1 MRISN
6 LIGETF
12 KEKPSEC
19 NCDSYEYM
27 LRGGY
32 IRQVGT
38 GLFSLYTPALKIIKN
53 IEQIIREEMNRV
65 GMQEVLFPVVMPA
78 TLWEESGRYE
88 TVGNELLRFKDRSG
102 SPMVL
107 GMTHEEAAVQL
118 VRDIACSYAQYP
130 FAIYQFQTK
139 FRDEGRTRNGLLRV
153 REFTM
158 KDGYSF
164 HTSQADLEEYYE
176 KCYAAYERIFE
187 RCGIPETVAVKSD
200 SGMMGGKISHEFML
214 LADIGED
221 VLAICHDCDYKAN
234 SQVAEVI
241 SGQWS
246 VVSEQGLSDA
256 NSVET
261 SDTNSNENPL
271 TKIHTPDTKS
281 IDDLCK
287 LLSITSEQTCKA
299 VIYQKNSDGSPV
311 IVFARGDIE
320 VNETKLRNHL
330 TEEIHVLTDCSG
342 ITDIVFGFCGP
353 VGLNKGITAVFDSSL
368 KGTHNLVT
376 GANET
381 DYHFKG
387 LNISRDLGEV
397 EYTDV
402 AKIYEGSI
410 CPKCGKKAITI
421 KHGIEVGNI
430 FQLGTRYSQSMGLTY
445 TDENG
450 EVKVPIMGC
459 YGIGLGRLAASIIEV
474 KKDEYGPIWP
484 FAIAPWKVQICALN
498 VNKENVK
505 EEADRLYDALIDAG
519 IEVLYDDRNI
529 QAGAMF
535 ADADLYGI
543 PYRVIVSPRNLKN
556 GQFEIKSRDKSV
568 SGFVA
573 MDNAV
578 EEIKSY
584 LK

>member
-6 LIGETF
+6 LVGETF
-12 KEKPSEC
+12 KEKPSDC
-19 NCDSYEYM
+19 NCDSYEFM

-32 IRQVGT
+32 IRQMGT

-53 IEQIIREEMNRV
+53 IEQIIRREMNKI
-65 GMQEVLFPVVMPA
+65 GAQEVLFPVVMPA
-78 TLWEESGRYE
+78 SLWEESGRYSS
-88 TVGNELLRFKDRSG
+88 VGNELLRFKDRTG
-102 SPMVL
+102 SPLVL
-107 GMTHEEAAVQL
+107 GMTHEEASVQL

-130 FAIYQFQTK
+130 FCIYQFQTK

-158 KDGYSF
+158 KDAYSF

-176 KCYAAYERIFE
+176 KCYKAYEQIFAS
-187 RCGIPETVAVKSD
+187 CGIPETVAVKSD

-221 VLAICHDCDYKAN
+221 VLAICSDCDYKAN
-234 SQVAEVI
+234 SQVADLITENAPC
-241 SGQWS
+241 
-246 VVSEQGLSDA
+246 SE
-256 NSVET
+256 E
-261 SDTNSNENPL
+261 ENPL
-271 TKIHTPDTKS
+271 TKIHTPDTKT

-287 LLSITSEQTCKA
+287 LLGITPAQTCKA
-299 VIYQKNSDGSPV
+299 VIYQKNSDDSLV
-311 IVFARGDIE
+311 VVFARGNIE

-330 TEEIHVLTDCSG
+330 KEEIHVLTDYSG
-342 ITDIVFGFCGP
+342 FEDIKFGFCGP
-353 VGLNKGITAVFDSSL
+353 VGLKPGTTVIFDNSL
-368 KGTHNLVT
+368 KGTQNLIT

-381 DYHFKG
+381 DYHFSG
-387 LNISRDLGEV
+387 LNLLRDVGEIDYV
-397 EYTDV
+397 DV
-402 AKIYEGSI
+402 AKIYEGAI
-410 CPKCGKKAITI
+410 CPKCGKKSITI

-430 FQLGTRYSQSMGLTY
+430 FQLGTRYSKSMGLTY

-484 FAIAPWKVQICALN
+484 FEIAPWKIQICALN
-498 VNKENVK
+498 INK
-505 EEADRLYDALIDAG
+505 ADVREKADKLYDLLCSVG

-543 PYRVIVSPRNLKN
+543 PYRVIISPRNSAA
-556 GQFEIKSRDKSV
+556 GQVEIKSRDKSFSKIV
-568 SGFVA
+568 SYNSA
-573 MDNAV
+573 ST
-578 EEIKSY
+578 EIIN
-584 LK
+584 LM